1 MATDPQTLS
10 AETAQLP
17 EGWVARRHRMGG
29 DLAPAEA
36 VRWLREDARPVA
48 LVGEW
53 MESRAILGSCPVAV
67 ARPGDNVFALLDALP
82 RLDSGRVR
90 VGGGW
95 VGWLGYGLG
104 REVEELWPDPPA
116 PVPRPRFS
124 LAFYDHLV
132 VRDEDGWW
140 FEELWTPA
148 RDGALTAR
156 RELWGARLA
165 GPPPPA
171 PRRVGTL
178 SPLRIAGN
186 GAAGH
191 VAAVAECRER
201 IAAGEL
207 FQANLCLR
215 LEGAYDGDGL
225 ELFCS
230 AIEGGG
236 SRFGAWVDGA
246 VSLSP
251 ERFLRRSGDRV
262 STDPIKGTRPRTDHL
277 ADAAAARDELEASA
291 KDAAEHV
298 MIVDLMRNDLGRVSR
313 FGSVRAHE
321 RRVEAHAGVWHLV
334 SEVSG
339 RLRDGVGDGALL
351 RATFPPGSVTGA
363 PKVQA
368 MKVISELEGSRR
380 ELYTGAIGIAGPV
393 TGLELSVA
401 IRTFELADGRI
412 WFGAGGGIVADSD
425 PELELAE
432 ALAKAA
438 GPLKAIGGRL
448 EAPRGRSPVGSHGP
462 ARSPSRKGSPSILR
476 PSRRG
481 SPSILRALAYGR
493 RPDPDA
499 GVFETVLVQN
509 GHPVALDEHLERLGE
524 SLRRLYGHDLGSE
537 VRAEIDRAVAGT
549 GGQRAR
555 MRIAATADGR
565 TTVSAVRAA
574 VGPDTAVALA
584 PFVLPGGL
592 GADKWSDRGLLDAL
606 AQVRPGAVPLLL
618 DGDHSIL
625 EAAYAN
631 VWIVE
636 AGAWIT
642 PPADGRIL
650 PGVTR
655 AHRLAAE
662 PSAREEPIPL
672 ERLREAPG
680 VFLTSSIAGCRT
692 ARLGQSVSSRG

>member
-1 MATDPQTLS
+1 MPDS
-10 AETAQLP
+10 AHLP
-17 EGWVARRHRMGG
+17 EGFEPRRHQLSG
-29 DLAPAEA
+29 DPAPAQA
-36 VRWLREDARPVA
+36 VRWLREDAHPVA
-48 LVGEW
+48 LIGEW
-53 MESRAILGSCPVAV
+53 LATVAVLGSCPLVVAPPD
-67 ARPGDNVFALLDALP
+67 ADVFALLDAQSPLTAG
-82 RLDSGRVR
+82 DVR

-95 VGWLGYGLG
+95 IGWLGYRLG
-104 REVEELWPDPPA
+104 HEVEELGPDPPA
-116 PVPRPRFS
+116 PRPRPRFS
-124 LAFYDHLV
+124 LAFYDHVV

-148 RDGALTAR
+148 RDAALAAR
-156 RELWGARLA
+156 RELWRARLA
-165 GPPPPA
+165 GTPPPP
-171 PRRVGTL
+171 PRGDARP
-178 SPLRIAGN
+178 SPMRIVGN

-191 VAAVAECRER
+191 VAAVAECRGR

-215 LEGAYDGDGL
+215 LEGSYDGDGL
-225 ELFCS
+225 DLFCR
-230 AIEGGG
+230 ALERGAP
-236 SRFGAWVDGA
+236 RFGAWVDGA

-251 ERFLRRSGDRV
+251 ERFLRRVGDRV
-262 STDPIKGTRPRTDHL
+262 SSDPIKGTRPRTE
-277 ADAAAARDELEASA
+277 DAAAAREELEAST

-313 FGSVRAHE
+313 YGSVRAHR

-339 RLRDGVGDGALL
+339 RLREGVGDGALL

-380 ELYTGAIGIAGPV
+380 ELYTGAIGISGPV
-393 TGLELSVA
+393 AGLELSVA
-401 IRTFELADGRI
+401 IRTFEMNDGRI

-438 GPLKAIGGRL
+438 GPLAAVGGRL
-448 EAPRGRSPVGSHGP
+448 DPP
-462 ARSPSRKGSPSILR
+462 ARAR
-476 PSRRG
+476 PQAPPVRI
-481 SPSILRALAYGR
+481 PRALAHGR
-493 RPDPDA
+493 RPDPRA
-499 GVFETVLVQN
+499 GVFETVLVQD
-509 GHPVALDEHLERLGE
+509 GAAVALEAHVVRLRDSLERV
-524 SLRRLYGHDLGSE
+524 YGLDLGTG
-537 VRAEIDRAVAGT
+537 VGAEIERAVAAT

-555 MRIAATADGR
+555 MRVAATAGG
-565 TTVSAVRAA
+565 TVTVSAVPAA
-574 VGPDTAVALA
+574 LAPEQVLVLA

-592 GADKWSDRGLLDAL
+592 GAHKWSDRQLLEAL
-606 AQVRPGAVPLLL
+606 SHESPGAVPLLIDS
-618 DGDHSIL
+618 DGAVL

-636 AGAWIT
+636 DGIWVT

-655 AHRLAAE
+655 ADQLSGDRA
-662 PSAREEPIPL
+662 AREEPISL
-672 ERLREAPG
+672 QRLREASA
-680 VFLTSSIAGCRT
+680 VFLTSSIAGRRA
-692 ARLGQSVSSRG
+692 ARLIEPAQALGVPCAE